1 MITALLRLVRE
12 DQLLN
17 RHKKR
22 GIDPKADFGTTYVL
36 NSERVAIYI
45 WKGVPGVTE
54 GGGVLWG

>member
-22 GIDPKADFGTTYVL
+22 GIDPKADFGTKYVL
-36 NSERVAIYI
+36 NSERAAI

-54 GGGVLWG
+54 GGGMLWG